1 MIELEDFS
9 HLAELKQK
17 IEENREREEEGSSR
31 EYIEKF
37 YKEELLKL
45 QMKYKE
51 DLERIRK
58 EFYRKG
64 YQDALEKARA
74 EYEKRLQESV
84 KEVEKRYTDELK
96 ELRIKFEELL
106 QNMKQENSKTVEGFL
121 KTITDSLI
129 EILNFLYI
137 SPENTHFIKENLE
150 KLLDSFS
157 DEKLISL
164 EVGEKLGSIL
174 KGENV
179 KIDNELGGND
189 FRLIFKGFIIE
200 SKIKDKLQILREE
213 IEREAKKATQV

>member
-31 EYIEKF
+31 EDIEKF
-37 YKEELLKL
+37 YREELLKL

-51 DLERIRK
+51 ELERVR
-58 EFYRKG
+58 EEAYRKG
-64 YQDALEKARA
+64 YQDALEKARS
-74 EYEKRLQESV
+74 EYQKRLQESV
-84 KEVEKRYTDELK
+84 KEVEKRYADEL
-96 ELRIKFEELL
+96 EGLRIKFEELL
-106 QNMKQENSKTVEGFL
+106 RNMKQENSKAVENFL

-150 KLLDSFS
+150 KLLGTFS
-157 DEKLISL
+157 DEKLISV

-174 KGENV
+174 NGENV
-179 KIDNELGGND
+179 KIDNKLGEND
-189 FRLIFKGFIIE
+189 FRLVFKDFTIE

-213 IEREAKKATQV
+213 IEREAKKATQI